1 MNTIHESAALD
12 IVVIS
17 VLKAWVSHITQTN
30 ELLEN
35 LSDED
40 LKREIS
46 PGKNTGIYVLGH
58 LTAVHDAIL
67 PLLGLG
73 EKLYPELE
81 TPYITTPDKSGL
93 PLHSGRELKKYW
105 AVVNTNL
112 LEKFQTLSSVEW
124 LARHNAISAED
135 FTKEPHRN
143 RLNVLIS
150 RTNHLASHLG
160 QLIYLRSGTPRQ

>member
-1 MNTIHESAALD
+1 
-12 IVVIS
+12 
-17 VLKAWVSHITQTN
+17 
-30 ELLEN
+30 

-40 LKREIS
+40 LKKEIS

-73 EKLYPELE
+73 DKLYPELQN
-81 TPYITTPDKSGL
+81 PYIITPDKSGL

-105 AVVNTNL
+105 AVVNKHL
-112 LEKFQTLSSVEW
+112 LEKFQTLTSMEW
-124 LARHNAISAED
+124 LTRHNSISAED

-143 RLNVLIS
+143 KLNVLIS
-150 RTNHLASHLG
+150 RTNHLAYHLG
-160 QLIYLRSGTPRQ
+160 QLIYLKPGTITE